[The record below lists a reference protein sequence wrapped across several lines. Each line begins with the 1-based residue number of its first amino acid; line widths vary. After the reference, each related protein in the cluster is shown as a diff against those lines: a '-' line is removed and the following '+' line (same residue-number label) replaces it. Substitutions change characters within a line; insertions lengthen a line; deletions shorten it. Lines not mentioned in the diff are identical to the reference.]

1 MKTKSAGA
9 YGCAGFALSL
19 LAVPTSS
26 QALLEFTPYVAAQ
39 AEHDDNVFRD
49 RDGDEAEAVRGDSQ
63 RDDTRMRYR
72 AGFTSNFT
80 QGLQKLKLDASGSKF
95 EYDHFKELDHK
106 EHDVLGAWDWQLGS
120 LLKGTLEAR
129 DRREIQGFETR
140 ADTNDRSMR
149 DETTA
154 SLVTKLRVFNDWEIR
169 PRGRIARARYS
180 LDTTRNQDL
189 DEDEG
194 AIALSYLGRASLT
207 VGVEA
212 VMTHGDFIRRD
223 PADGIIEEYDQQ
235 TYQLVGSWTPSPVA
249 SMDFSLGASDR
260 NNKGANVSD
269 DKEAVGSLLLKRGI
283 SDKTTLYG
291 GVSRGIYSAQEE
303 GESSVVA
310 SSVNLG
316 LYWAATPYLTLN
328 TYAYYSL
335 EDFQDSVVG
344 GTDEENRED
353 EVLSGQLS
361 LIWAPRPWVNITP
374 SVAYTDRTSDVEAE
388 EYDAFQAG
396 LELKLL
402 WPMK

>member
-19 LAVPTSS
+19 LAVPTTT
-26 QALLEFTPYVAAQ
+26 QALLEFTPYVSAQ
-39 AEHDDNVFRD
+39 VEHDDNVFRD
-49 RDGDEAEAVRGDSQ
+49 RDGDEAQAVRGDSQ

-72 AGFTSNFT
+72 GGFTSLFT
-80 QGLQKLKLDASGSKF
+80 AGLQKLKLDASGSKF
-95 EYDHFKELDHK
+95 EYDHFKELDRK
-106 EHDVLGAWDWQLGS
+106 EHDVLGSLDWQIGS

-129 DRREIQGFETR
+129 DRRELQGFETR
-140 ADTNDRSMR
+140 ADSDDRSMR
-149 DETTA
+149 DETSA

-249 SMDFSLGASDR
+249 SMDFTLGASDR
-260 NNKGANVSD
+260 NNKGDNVSD
-269 DKEAVGSLLLKRGI
+269 DKEAVGSLLLKRSI

-291 GVSRGIYSAQEE
+291 GVSRGIYSAQKE

-316 LYWAATPYLTLN
+316 AYWAATPYLTVN

-344 GTDEENRED
+344 GGDEENRED
-353 EVLSGQLS
+353 KVLSAQLS

-374 SVAYTDRTSDVEAE
+374 NVGYTDRTSDVDAE

-396 LELKLL
+396 LQLKLL